1 MVTRPPRAARNHNRY
16 RKGAAPGRPWRRS
29 ARPPGGSPQEG
40 HVMYF
45 NQIAVPG
52 LGCLSYVI
60 GCPRAKAMAVV
71 DPKRD
76 IQDYLN
82 IARRVI
88 PLHVDENLTFVNR
101 AQVTSVL
108 ALRGED

>member
-1 MVTRPPRAARNHNRY
+1 
-16 RKGAAPGRPWRRS
+16 
-29 ARPPGGSPQEG
+29 
-40 HVMYF
+40 MYF

-60 GCPRAKAMAVV
+60 GCPKAKAMAVV

-82 IARRVI
+82 IAR
-88 PLHVDENLTFVNR
+88 EESM
-101 AQVTSVL
+101 QVTHVFNTHVHADHVSGDQE
-108 ALRGED
+108 LR

>member
-1 MVTRPPRAARNHNRY
+1 
-16 RKGAAPGRPWRRS
+16 
-29 ARPPGGSPQEG
+29 
-40 HVMYF
+40 MYF

-60 GCPRAKAMAVV
+60 GGPKPKTMAVV

-82 IARRVI
+82 IAR
-88 PLHVDENLTFVNR
+88 EEGM
-101 AQVTSVL
+101 QVTHCV
-108 ALRGED
+108 RPDF

>member
-1 MVTRPPRAARNHNRY
+1 MRHTSRFSFKEVL
-16 RKGAAPGRPWRRS
+16 
-29 ARPPGGSPQEG
+29 
-40 HVMYF
+40 VMYF

-52 LGCLSYVI
+52 LGCLSYAI

-82 IARRVI
+82 ISR
-88 PLHVDENLTFVNR
+88 EE
-101 AQVTSVL
+101 
-108 ALRGED
+108 GM